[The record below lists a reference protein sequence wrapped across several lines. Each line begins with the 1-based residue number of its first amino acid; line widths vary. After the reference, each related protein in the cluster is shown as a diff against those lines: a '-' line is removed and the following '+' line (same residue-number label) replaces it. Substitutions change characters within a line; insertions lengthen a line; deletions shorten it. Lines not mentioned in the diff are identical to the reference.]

1 MTRGLHSMVEGKCT
15 FLGGERGVVSQ
26 HAQWARTSK
35 RRCDSAAIDVLE
47 ARPRRRTCRQEA
59 KGGQAGLGGM
69 AVPCP
74 YSSAA
79 RVRTRT
85 SRCRWS
91 SGGRMTES
99 RATRVAASI
108 VFLVG
113 KMSNRVGRAAPQCQQ
128 TAPKMELS
136 WTGTGAAASCPR
148 YQAIHATA
156 ERLPGEAAGQLSLQ
170 QLRSCPPQQ
179 LLSCTPQL
187 SS

>member
-1 MTRGLHSMVEGKCT
+1 M
-15 FLGGERGVVSQ
+15 
-26 HAQWARTSK
+26 
-35 RRCDSAAIDVLE
+35 
-47 ARPRRRTCRQEA
+47 QEA

-108 VFLVG
+108 VFFYSRSGYNVEHDFGNLVG
-113 KMSNRVGRAAPQCQQ
+113 GGRYSESGHDYAHPR
-128 TAPKMELS
+128 P
-136 WTGTGAAASCPR
+136 WHAS
-148 YQAIHATA
+148 A
-156 ERLPGEAAGQLSLQ
+156 
-170 QLRSCPPQQ
+170 
-179 LLSCTPQL
+179 
-187 SS
+187 